1 MTQALAVEPAAHAVQ
16 PATNPRHRPDR
27 PSMLAVGVIIWLGSE
42 VMFFSGLFAAFFTI
56 RAQASVWPP
65 VGTKLDTLQAG
76 IFTIILVSSSFT
88 MQKAVW
94 DQERGERLR
103 AKTMLVITLVMGTM
117 FVANQ
122 FYEWITLSHNPAT
135 DPTHTAYG
143 SLFYIMTGIHGLHV
157 TVGLVAM
164 VFLLG
169 RLKGPKGD
177 PGETAVFQG
186 VSYYWHFVDV
196 VWVGLYF
203 CLFFLK

>member
-1 MTQALAVEPAAHAVQ
+1 MTQALAADPAIAR
-16 PATNPRHRPDR
+16 PTRHRPDR

-42 VMFFSGLFAAFFTI
+42 VMFFSSLFAAFFTI
-56 RAQASVWPP
+56 RAHASVWPP
-65 VGTKLDTLQAG
+65 TGTHLDTLRAG
-76 IFTIILVSSSFT
+76 FFTLILVSSSFT
-88 MQKAVW
+88 MQKAVF
-94 DQERGERLR
+94 DQEKGERR
-103 AKTMLVITLVMGTM
+103 SAKIWVWATIVLGGL

-143 SLFYIMTGIHGLHV
+143 SLFYIMSGVHGLHV
-157 TVGLVAM
+157 FLGLAAM
-164 VFLLG
+164 VFLLA

-196 VWVGLYF
+196 VWIGLYS
-203 CLFFLK
+203 CLFLLK